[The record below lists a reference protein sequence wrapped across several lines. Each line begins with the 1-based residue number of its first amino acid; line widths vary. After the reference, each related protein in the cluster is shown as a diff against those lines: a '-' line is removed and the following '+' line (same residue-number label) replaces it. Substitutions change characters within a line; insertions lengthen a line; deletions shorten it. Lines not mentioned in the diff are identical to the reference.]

1 MFIFLL
7 FSLLFQD
14 QVPIKPAREFEITT
28 KYELRKKP
36 ASDQPKIV
44 FEQKEN
50 NRESGTDMLPY
61 LIINL
66 KVKKWATDV
75 EQVRV
80 VDSNGKLYLKKKQN
94 DDGLYVWEMGYV
106 DDIKDK
112 VRSGK
117 FIVQFLREKKPVE
130 QILVQVEE
138 DGTFLVNGEK
148 RGKF

>member
-1 MFIFLL
+1 MLIFLL
-7 FSLLFQD
+7 FGLLIQNE
-14 QVPIKPAREFEITT
+14 VPIKPGREFEIST

-36 ASDQPKIV
+36 IGEAPKIV
-44 FEQKEN
+44 FEQKETS
-50 NRESGTDMLPY
+50 RESGTDMLPY

-75 EQVRV
+75 DQVRV
-80 VDSNGKLYLKKKQN
+80 INSSGKQFLKKKQT
-94 DDGLYVWEMGYV
+94 DDGLYVWDIGYV

-112 VRSGK
+112 VTSGK
-117 FIVQFLREKKPVE
+117 FFVQFIREKKPIE
-130 QILVQVEE
+130 QILVQIEE